1 MYAPGMDLVRGVV
14 ILIVCTVLWVAVALA
29 TKPESDEVLDGFYR
43 RVHPGGWWDRV
54 ARRTGITSNDPSAG
68 RMWMGFLL
76 GALFVYAS
84 LLGVGYLLTGKAI
97 AGTLLVVVSLGAGA
111 LGRAERAQPTRRR
124 DARHKPLPDAGKSSR
139 RSDRRP

>member
-1 MYAPGMDLVRGVV
+1 M
-14 ILIVCTVLWVAVALA
+14 
-29 TKPESDEVLDGFYR
+29 LDGFYR

-54 ARRTGITSNDPSAG
+54 ARRTAITSNDPSAG
-68 RMWMGFLL
+68 RMWLGFLL

-111 LGRAERAQPTRRR
+111 LAVRSAHANVGEAPT
-124 DARHKPLPDAGKSSR
+124 SSMKEATQ
-139 RSDRRP
+139 